1 MSKTT
6 IPTGG
11 LGADC
16 VTDAKIADDVVGS
29 EHLTANEV
37 DATAIA
43 NNAVG
48 ITQLNLSDGSSGQFL
63 KTDGSGTLSFATVDT
78 SVDINGTTQ
87 ESGTLATGDELL
99 IFDASASA
107 NRRIN
112 IANFL
117 KCHANHTKVSI
128 GTAISAQPNTTVTN
142 GNTIAG
148 SNLVY
153 SHSSDSVG
161 SGTWRAMGT
170 AASGDRSVFRR
181 IS

>member
-16 VTDAKIADDVVGS
+16 VTDGKIADDVVGS

-48 ITQLNLSDGSSGQFL
+48 VTQLNLSDGSSGQFL

-78 SVDINGTTQ
+78 SVDISGTTE
-87 ESGTLATGDELL
+87 ESGTLATGD
-99 IFDASASA
+99 
-107 NRRIN
+107 
-112 IANFL
+112 
-117 KCHANHTKVSI
+117 
-128 GTAISAQPNTTVTN
+128 
-142 GNTIAG
+142 
-148 SNLVY
+148 
-153 SHSSDSVG
+153 
-161 SGTWRAMGT
+161 
-170 AASGDRSVFRR
+170 
-181 IS
+181 